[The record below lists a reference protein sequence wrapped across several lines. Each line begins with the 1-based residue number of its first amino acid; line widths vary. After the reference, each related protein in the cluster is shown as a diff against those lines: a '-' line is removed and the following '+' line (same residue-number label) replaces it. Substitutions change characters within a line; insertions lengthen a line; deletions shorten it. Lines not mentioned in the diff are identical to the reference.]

1 MKFWHKITFTHFTE
15 HSCRI
20 SDLASH
26 GTFSPNLPLVLVDDV
41 IELTCADGY
50 VIQDTNNNSMT
61 STCTA
66 SNAFDP
72 PIGQCVLQGTEKTS
86 QLGHCFLEN
95 SNFSQITG
103 IALK

>member
-1 MKFWHKITFTHFTE
+1 MKFWHKITFAHFKIFTE
-15 HSCRI
+15 QSCRI
-20 SDLASH
+20 SEPASS

-66 SNAFDP
+66 SNTFDP
-72 PIGQCVLQGTEKTS
+72 PIGQCVLQGTKKS
-86 QLGHCFLEN
+86 FH
-95 SNFSQITG
+95 
-103 IALK
+103 